1 MYTFDAEAF
10 LAFQCT
16 YLIFRLYLAFDVGHR
31 SFPAVDFAI
40 VVAAV
45 RDVVVR
51 AVVLSEGGD
60 LVIISG
66 VVILQPGREAEH
78 GGWGLS

>member
-1 MYTFDAEAF
+1 MAA
-10 LAFQCT
+10 LGPH
-16 YLIFRLYLAFDVGHR
+16 IVV
-31 SFPAVDFAI
+31 SAVDVVI

-45 RDVVVR
+45 RPHVVVH

-66 VVILQPGREAEH
+66 VVILQPGREAKH